1 MGSSKSSLFSEQ
13 DNRIAGLAKALAH
26 PARIAIVNHLLKEP
40 GCICGDIVL
49 KLPLAQPTI
58 SQHLKELKNAGI
70 IQGNIEGNAICYC
83 LNATVVEEFIQ
94 YFNPLR
100 EQLLPENNSCC

>member
-13 DNRIAGLAKALAH
+13 ENRMAGLTKALAH

-58 SQHLKELKNAGI
+58 SRHLKELKNAGI
-70 IQGNIEGNAICYC
+70 IRGNVEGNAICYC
-83 LNATVVEEFIQ
+83 LNAAVLEEILQ
-94 YFNPLR
+94 YFSR
-100 EQLLPENNSCC
+100 IKEQLTRQQNSCC